1 MNKNYLY
8 KKTVLLVI
16 TFILAANI
24 IFTFLNYKIY
34 REYETNF
41 NLKLDSIVS
50 YLNDNYDISKNEL
63 IEIIRQEENE
73 ASGILDIYGIDLASD
88 DLINANA
95 KLSKQNLII
104 NNILNL
110 TLGLLIVIIYH
121 RYQKNQTNS
130 IKEIENYLKE
140 INKRNY
146 KLNIKSND
154 EDEISILRNELYKMT
169 ITLKEESE
177 NLRNDKHKLKLAVE
191 DISHQLKT
199 PLTSITILL
208 DNIIEDKDMDE
219 LTRKRFILKAKR
231 KIVYT
236 NNLVQSLL
244 KLARF
249 DTNNVVY
256 NRNDVSVND
265 LIDIAINNVELL
277 SEISDVKIIKEK
289 FDDFK
294 IYVDKKWQN
303 EAISNI
309 LKNAI
314 EHSKSG
320 GEVKISVSND
330 KLYST
335 IKITN
340 YGETIDTKDIRHIF
354 ERFYRAANSKEDSVG
369 IGLNLAKN
377 IVENDNGL
385 IGVESS
391 DNCTSFTIKYFKS

>member
-1 MNKNYLY
+1 MNKNYRY
-8 KKTVLLVI
+8 KKTVLLTI
-16 TFILAANI
+16 TVILAVNI
-24 IFTFLNYKIY
+24 IFTFVNYKVY
-34 REYETNF
+34 RKYEINF
-41 NLKLDSIVS
+41 NFKLDSIVS
-50 YLNDNYDISKNEL
+50 YLNENYDISKNEL
-63 IEIIRQEENE
+63 IEIIKQEENE
-73 ASGILDIYGIDLASD
+73 ASGILDIYGIDLTRD
-88 DLINANA
+88 DLISANR
-95 KLSKQNLII
+95 KLSKQCLII
-104 NNILNL
+104 NNILIL
-110 TLGLLIVIIYH
+110 CLGLLIVIIYH
-121 RYQKNQTNS
+121 HYQKNQVNS

-169 ITLKEESE
+169 TMLKEESE
-177 NLRNDKHKLKLAVE
+177 NLKNDKHKLKLAVE

-219 LTRKRFILKAKR
+219 LTRKRFILDAKR

-236 NNLVQSLL
+236 NNLVQQLL

-256 NRNDVSVND
+256 NRDNVSVDD
-265 LIDIAINNVELL
+265 LIDAAISNVELL
-277 SEISDVKIIKEK
+277 AEISDVKIVKEE
-289 FDDFK
+289 FNDFK

-314 EHSKSG
+314 EHSKNSS
-320 GEVKISVSND
+320 EVKISVLKN
-330 KLYST
+330 KLYTT
-335 IKITN
+335 IKIIN
-340 YGETIDTKDIRHIF
+340 YGEIIAEKDIKHIF
-354 ERFYRAANSKEDSVG
+354 ERFYHSSNSKEDSIG

-385 IGVESS
+385 IDVESINNS
-391 DNCTSFTIKYFKS
+391 TCFAIKYFRS

>member
-1 MNKNYLY
+1 MNKNYRY

-16 TFILAANI
+16 TFILVANI
-24 IFTFLNYKIY
+24 IFTFLNYKTY

-50 YLNDNYDISKNEL
+50 YLNNNYDISKNEL
-63 IEIIRQEENE
+63 IEIIRQEEDE
-73 ASGILDIYGIDLASD
+73 ASGVLDIYGIDLASD
-88 DLINANA
+88 DLIDANA

-110 TLGLLIVIIYH
+110 ILGLLIVIIYH
-121 RYQKNQTNS
+121 RYQKDQTNS

-219 LTRKRFILKAKR
+219 LTRKRFILETKR

-277 SEISDVKIIKEK
+277 SEISDVKIIKDA
-289 FDDFK
+289 FDDFE

-320 GEVKISVSND
+320 SEVKVSVSND

-340 YGETIDTKDIRHIF
+340 YGETIDSKDIRHIF
-354 ERFYRAANSKEDSVG
+354 DRFYRASNSKEDSVG